1 MALPTFHFLKL
12 IIKQMIPATLQH
24 HKNTEIMRE
33 LFHLTNLLLTETEV
47 YKWLHVIEPVN
58 QLVSDLAAMIKARP
72 ILEM

>member
-1 MALPTFHFLKL
+1 
-12 IIKQMIPATLQH
+12 MIPATLQH

-72 ILEM
+72 ILEL

>member
-1 MALPTFHFLKL
+1 
-12 IIKQMIPATLQH
+12 MIPATLQH